1 MSLLI
6 APEDFDA
13 LLARIRD
20 AGVRIIMPDDP
31 DRAVVVDLLMLMKVG
46 IAPGW
51 SRSDTADGVSVT
63 LPVLPDPIPA
73 LLDLA
78 GVALTP
84 FTTLG
89 ADGARA
95 LARLT
100 RTPTICLAPRVVA
113 TRDVW
118 TVMHE
123 RQHLYQTREGG
134 LIHELRYV
142 ASTEY
147 RTLAAEGPAMA
158 CDLARAVWH
167 EGAEAEAAVA
177 RLAGSLRAYGAD
189 DVLVRDVTAQLAFH
203 AGVLAQGLCPPALS
217 LLEGVRFLR
226 ARGVA
231 GLPEVPAG

>member
-1 MSLLI
+1 MSLALS
-6 APEDFDA
+6 ADDFDA
-13 LLARIRD
+13 LLAQIRD
-20 AGVRIIMPDDP
+20 KGVRIIMPDDP
-31 DRAVVVDLLMLMKVG
+31 DRAVVVDLLMLMHLVG
-46 IAPGW
+46 PGW

-78 GVALTP
+78 GVAITP

-89 ADGARA
+89 AEGVKA

-100 RTPTICLAPRVVA
+100 RTPTVCLSPRVVA
-113 TRDVW
+113 TRDGW

-123 RQHLYQTREGG
+123 RQHVYQTREGG
-134 LIHELRYV
+134 LIHELRYA

-158 CDLARAVWH
+158 CDLARDVWRDGH
-167 EGAEAEAAVA
+167 DPEAAVT

-189 DVLVRDVTAQLAFH
+189 DVLVRDVTDQLAFH
-203 AGVLAQGLCPPALS
+203 ARVLAQGLCPPVLS

-226 ARGVA
+226 ARGVE